1 MMIGRAL
8 LGAAVAA
15 IALFI
20 LGFLF
25 HASGL
30 QGIATGSLD
39 NAQAAAV
46 QQSLA
51 SNLPNTGTF
60 RVPSDSTAEQ
70 TVMYGQGPIATIHYN
85 TSGYAMGDPG
95 TLVLGFL
102 HMLVVALLMSAG
114 LGAISRFVPSSGE
127 RTRLLLL
134 GVLGATVFIHL
145 REPIWFHHDWGHF
158 IYLFVTDTISLI
170 VAGMI
175 ILKLLPHGASS
186 AASAAPADAPKEV

>member
-1 MMIGRAL
+1 MIGRAL

-15 IALFI
+15 VALFI
-20 LGFLF
+20 LGFIF

-30 QGIATGSLD
+30 QGIATGSVD

-46 QQSLA
+46 QQSLMA
-51 SNLPNTGTF
+51 NLPETGTF
-60 RVPSDSTAEQ
+60 QVPSGATSEQ

-85 TSGYAMGDPG
+85 TSGFAIGDPG
-95 TLVLGFL
+95 TLILGFL
-102 HMLVVALLMSAG
+102 HTLVVALLMGAG

-127 RTRLLLL
+127 RTRLLVL
-134 GVLGATVFIHL
+134 GVLGATIFIHM
-145 REPIWFHHDWGHF
+145 REPIWFHHDWTHF

-175 ILKLLPHGASS
+175 ILKLLPRGQI
-186 AASAAPADAPKEV
+186 AAPADAPSAAPTGP